1 MNQPA
6 YVHRF
11 GRVARA
17 LHILTLHPD
26 GLPISQLADQLGVD
40 EKSVREEIL
49 AYYRADL
56 DPSAHAGLLRDVR
69 IEFLAPGSPGDDPG
83 DTTDDTDDV
92 DPGEAEIVRV
102 SSHRPAEEIGV
113 AYLTA
118 TELARVFRAG
128 RDLLAL
134 EPENDVL
141 AEALESLESRLLQ
154 GVEATGG
161 QWLADRAGLF
171 RAAIRERRKVRVL
184 YARTWSPGVRE
195 RVVEPH
201 RLVSGRRGWELDA
214 SVSGQDGVRIFL
226 LSGIRDAQVL
236 DDTFE
241 RPTDVDTL
249 IAANR
254 EVTAV
259 EVVVP
264 QSTRWAVER
273 FAESVEVLQE
283 DEESVKLRAHLLPPV
298 ARRLGLLLLVAG
310 ADAFVVEPPSLTA
323 AGPDL
328 AAELLAHHRRRSL
341 RVL

>member
-113 AYLTA
+113 A
-118 TELARVFRAG
+118 
-128 RDLLAL
+128 
-134 EPENDVL
+134 
-141 AEALESLESRLLQ
+141 
-154 GVEATGG
+154 
-161 QWLADRAGLF
+161 
-171 RAAIRERRKVRVL
+171 
-184 YARTWSPGVRE
+184 
-195 RVVEPH
+195 
-201 RLVSGRRGWELDA
+201 
-214 SVSGQDGVRIFL
+214 
-226 LSGIRDAQVL
+226 
-236 DDTFE
+236 
-241 RPTDVDTL
+241 
-249 IAANR
+249 
-254 EVTAV
+254 
-259 EVVVP
+259 
-264 QSTRWAVER
+264 
-273 FAESVEVLQE
+273 
-283 DEESVKLRAHLLPPV
+283 
-298 ARRLGLLLLVAG
+298 
-310 ADAFVVEPPSLTA
+310 
-323 AGPDL
+323 
-328 AAELLAHHRRRSL
+328 
-341 RVL
+341 